1 VNLGLRVLGRRSDG
15 YHLLESIF
23 LPLDL
28 ADEVRVEVSRSGG
41 AGVDFVLEGA
51 PDTASR
57 VPEDASNLAA
67 RAAEAFL
74 RASGLRARIRV
85 ELRKCIP
92 SAAGLGGGSSDAGS
106 VLTALSELF
115 PGALPSGELA
125 RLALR
130 LGADVPFFL
139 DPTPSLITGIG
150 ERVEPISGFPPL
162 VLLLANPGVSLATA
176 QVYEAWDRRSP
187 ALTPVEPGSTM
198 RALSTLQGDSR
209 PPLERLEAFLPRVLV
224 NDLESAALRLCPQ
237 VGRLRERIQAAGALA
252 TGMSGSGATVFGVF
266 PDEASAQS
274 ALEALGALGA
284 PGAGSEQTGMW
295 TRVAKSLGS
304 EGARGAGAG

>member
-1 VNLGLRVLGRRSDG
+1 VNLGLRVLGRRPDG

-28 ADEVRVEVSRSGG
+28 ADELRVEVSRSGG
-41 AGVDFVLEGA
+41 PEVDFALQGA
-51 PDTASR
+51 PAFTSG
-57 VPEDASNLAA
+57 VPGDASNLAA
-67 RAAEAFL
+67 RAAEVFL

-106 VLTALSELF
+106 VLRALSELL

-125 RLALR
+125 RLALE

-139 DPTPSLITGIG
+139 DPKPSLITGVG
-150 ERVEPISGFPPL
+150 ERAEPISGFPPL

-176 QVYEAWDRRSP
+176 QVYGAWDRISP

-198 RALSTLQGDSR
+198 RALSILREDSR
-209 PPLERLEAFLPRVLV
+209 PLLERLEAFLPRVLV
-224 NDLESAALRLCPQ
+224 NDLESAALRLCPP
-237 VGRLRERIQAAGALA
+237 VGRLRDRIQSAGALA

-266 PDEASAQS
+266 PDDASARS
-274 ALEALGALGA
+274 ALGALGA

-295 TRVAKSLGS
+295 TRVARSLGS